1 MLLLYAMDVNGQDC
15 LCENEVFYHVSLFYW
30 GDGTKE
36 PVTKEYIIYGD
47 NNIEHLSDLLCQS
60 DGKLQDGPD
69 VYHAGFIW
77 SRSYYATQEDS
88 CLGSASQKER
98 YSEYMAL
105 LSKWIECNQETS
117 DNEVYDDIDPLSLR
131 VFVCKIIGRTRRRVE
146 DGVEYRDIVHIES
159 IKPIHITVPK
169 P

>member
-117 DNEVYDDIDPLSLR
+117 DNEVYDDMGTLTVKDGQMTIHVTL
-131 VFVCKIIGRTRRRVE
+131 VVE